1 MPSGIVGPASC
12 QCRSQSGERFWCVLV
27 LVPAFIAPTWEKG
40 RAGNHRSALV
50 KFFCFV
56 FYQKF
61 SQLCFVMVLN
71 LWPDHETPG
80 SHDEVVTAPF
90 KVVPRRKESNT
101 KEGEP

>member
-1 MPSGIVGPASC
+1 
-12 QCRSQSGERFWCVLV
+12 
-27 LVPAFIAPTWEKG
+27 
-40 RAGNHRSALV
+40 
-50 KFFCFV
+50 
-56 FYQKF
+56 
-61 SQLCFVMVLN
+61 MVLN